1 MTMAKSSKL
10 RIMLSSR
17 CNDSFPV
24 RQTKRSLSDLRKEL
38 KREIEAIKIGGRG
51 LFEVWINEDTSPQ
64 SGNANAWE
72 VCLNA
77 AKDCDIFIAMSN
89 GDAGWA
95 RPKHASELGI
105 CHAELEQTFNSTPAK
120 VYVVQLDGKPSTKGA
135 AGKRNQAFAD
145 YMKRLGPFRGGKV
158 ASTEADA
165 KELVLGAV
173 SDALVKLSQSGV
185 VEASKG
191 RNHNGAALDWTRL
204 DFKTRRDAMVAVLRK
219 ALFDRPGSKEEGSN
233 VVVQFGG
240 HQVLMVPDAIP
251 AAFGVGPAREL
262 VGQPFLNDHRL
273 APSLSQRRGGPVH
286 VIACHRNATE
296 NQAATLLGFPDATII
311 SAPFGVFVAD
321 RINKVQFVFLTHCH
335 DPSSTKHAVQRFM
348 DWLDETGESLLMA
361 TRAKARA
368 SIVRIIA
375 KEMIG

>member
-1 MTMAKSSKL
+1 MAKSSKL
-10 RIMLSSR
+10 RVMLSSR
-17 CNDSFPV
+17 CNDSFPIG
-24 RQTKRSLSDLRKEL
+24 QTKRKLSDLRKDL
-38 KREIEAIKIGGRG
+38 KQEIEAIKIGERD
-51 LFEVWINEDTSPQ
+51 LFEVWINEDTPPQ

-72 VCLNA
+72 VCLDA
-77 AKDCDIFIAMSN
+77 ARECDIFIALCN

-95 RPKHASELGI
+95 RPKHASDLGV
-105 CHAELEQTFNSTPAK
+105 CHAELEQAFSSTTAK
-120 VYVVQLDGKPSTKGA
+120 VYVVQLEGKPARKGA
-135 AGKRNQAFAD
+135 AGKRNKAFED
-145 YMKRLGPFRGGKV
+145 YVKRLGPFRGGKI

-165 KELVLGAV
+165 KELVLGAL
-173 SDALVKLSQSGV
+173 SEAIVKLTQSGV

-204 DFKTRRDAMVAVLRK
+204 DFKARRDAMVAVLHK

-233 VVVQFGG
+233 VVVEFGG
-240 HQVLMVPDAIP
+240 HKVLMVPHAIP

-273 APSLSQRRGGPVH
+273 APSLSRGRGGPVH
-286 VIACHRNATE
+286 VIACHKNATE
-296 NQAATLLGFPDATII
+296 NQAAALLGFPDATII

-321 RINKVQFVFLTHCH
+321 RINKVQFVFLTHCQ

-348 DWLDETGESLLMA
+348 DWLDETGEALLMA
-361 TRAKARA
+361 NRAKARA

-375 KEMIG
+375 KEMI